1 MKWDQMMLPPS
12 FARRATQGAG
22 GTTHEGVAREREG
35 SSHFGAAQYESNNS
49 RIANSR
55 QHGREGP
62 PGRQEERG
70 KN

>member
-1 MKWDQMMLPPS
+1 MKWDQMILPPS

-22 GTTHEGVAREREG
+22 GTTHEDVARGREG
-35 SSHFGAAQYESNNS
+35 SPHFGAQYHELTNS
-49 RIANSR
+49 RIENGR

-62 PGRQEERG
+62 PGRQEEPG